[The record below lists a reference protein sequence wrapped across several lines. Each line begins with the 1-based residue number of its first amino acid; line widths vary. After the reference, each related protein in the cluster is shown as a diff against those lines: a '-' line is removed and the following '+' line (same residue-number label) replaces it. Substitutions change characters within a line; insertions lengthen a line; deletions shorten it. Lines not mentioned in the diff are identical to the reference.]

1 MTSINY
7 QGDNIANLREYLQ
20 DGENISSQD
29 FDDKILTVCSDIF
42 QRCSREEVG
51 KKVKGLIYGHIQ
63 SGKTAVILTTMALAA
78 DNGYKNFVVM
88 TTNLNDIYDQT
99 LDRIKS
105 ALDSFQVFGKK
116 DLKERFTINQELLSV
131 LVVPKHRPTLVRVLD
146 RVHQLSGEH
155 GSVMIID
162 DEADQASLDTNIND
176 LDKPKSAINQAI
188 VNLRDFFNS
197 HDYLQTTATPQSL
210 LLQDKKSAFK
220 PDFVVATI
228 EGTGYVGGQYFF
240 SDDEENRSNHL
251 CIVPDRD
258 ITHLANSDQL
268 PDSVKESILVF
279 LLGATIFRLGGQK
292 QKRYTYLLHT
302 SHKQVTHTRERIAI
316 DRFISELKLQLKI
329 AVTKLPHQLR
339 ELLENAY
346 TELQRSFDSVP
357 SFQDVLT
364 EVGRRITS
372 TDILTINASSKEPF
386 KPPTRKHTIYVGGTR
401 LGRGVTI
408 KNLLVTCYG
417 RDALNPQMDTVLQHA
432 RMYGY
437 RQNELAAIRIYLPQ
451 ALAARFCDIHRI
463 DNSMRE
469 MCQSEHK
476 AIRAI
481 ALTENVRRLTRPNV
495 LNRNTVNLHTYLGG
509 RQYFPHLPISS
520 PDELGNQTKEL
531 DEILS
536 QYKPREIYDVTI
548 DEILQ
553 ILSFKFATPS
563 YSETWKD
570 ELIREALSF
579 LKTVAEYSNRATLVI
594 VNRKADIYKSESR
607 DFREIAAI
615 LPQSTKIMFKVQ
627 PNCPALFMTRL
638 NGKRVHDS
646 PAQGWHDEPFW
657 IPVVQFP
664 KGHYAFTVNY
674 SD

>member
-7 QGDNIANLREYLQ
+7 QGDNITNLREYLQ
-20 DGENISSQD
+20 DEENISYQD

-105 ALDSFQVFGKK
+105 ALDNFQVFGKK
-116 DLKERFTINQELLSV
+116 QLKEPFTIRQELPSV

-146 RVHQLSGEH
+146 RVHQLSWEH

-210 LLQDKKSAFK
+210 LLQEKKSAFK
-220 PDFVVATI
+220 PDFVVTTI

-240 SDDEENRSNHL
+240 SDEENRSNHL

-258 ITHLANSDQL
+258 ITRLTTSRQL

-279 LLGATIFRLGGQK
+279 LLGAAILRLRGQK
-292 QKRYTYLLHT
+292 KKYTYLLHT
-302 SHKQVTHTRERIAI
+302 SHKQVDHAIEKIAV
-316 DRFISELKLQLKI
+316 DRFISELKPQFK
-329 AVTKLPHQLR
+329 AVTKKLPHQLR

-346 TELQRSFDSVP
+346 TELQRSSVP
-357 SFQDVLT
+357 SFQEVLT
-364 EVGRRITS
+364 EVGKRIIS

-548 DEILQ
+548 DDILQ

-563 YSETWKD
+563 YSDSWED
-570 ELIREALSF
+570 ELISEALSF
-579 LKTVAEYSNRATLVI
+579 LKNMDEYGDRATLVI

-638 NGKRVHDS
+638 NGKKLPDS
-646 PAQGWHDEPFW
+646 PAQSWHDEPFW

-674 SD
+674 S